1 MKLFYSLIIL
11 FLLNNCSFDNKTGI
25 WKNDKENLKKDDSLF
40 KEFKTISTLK
50 DSFNE
55 IIILDK
61 KNKIK
66 ISAPINNLEWN
77 DIFYN
82 FNNNLNNFKYENKN
96 QIITIS
102 KKLSRSKINENILFS
117 NNYLIAND
125 EKGNIIIYSVQ
136 ENKIIIK
143 FNFYKKKIKNINK
156 KINLIV
162 EENVIYASD
171 NIGYLYALNKKTG
184 QLIWAK
190 NYKVPFRSN
199 LKIIDNKLITS
210 SQNNDLYFFDKKN
223 GDLIKFI
230 PTEETVVKNQFINN
244 LSVTGEKN
252 LLFLNTYGSLYSID
266 VKTMK
271 IIWFINLN
279 QSTDINPSNLFMSN
293 EIVNYSG
300 KILIA
305 SNNNFFIIDKKTGS
319 IERKFSFSTLM
330 KPIINKN
337 YVFLITK
344 NNFLI
349 LLDLNTNKILY
360 SSDIDNQISNFLDI
374 KKKKS
379 AIKSFML
386 INNEIFIFLKNSYL
400 LSFQSSGM
408 IKSIKK
414 LPVKINSTPIIID
427 KFIYFLNNK
436 NKLIVLS

>member
-25 WKNDKENLKKDDSLF
+25 WKDGKEDLKKSDNLF
-40 KEFKTISTLK
+40 KEFKTISILK

-55 IIILDK
+55 IITLDNK
-61 KNKIK
+61 KKIK
-66 ISAPINNLEWN
+66 ISAPVNNFEWKDN
-77 DIFYN
+77 FYN
-82 FNNNLNNFKYENKN
+82 YNNNLNNFKYEDKN

-102 KKLSRSKINENILFS
+102 KKLSKSITNDNILFS
-117 NNYLIAND
+117 NNSLIVND
-125 EKGNIIIYSVQ
+125 EKGNIIIFSVQ
-136 ENKIIIK
+136 ENKIIKK

-156 KINLIV
+156 KINLII
-162 EENVIYASD
+162 EENIIYASD
-171 NIGYLYALNKKTG
+171 NIGYLYALNIKTG

-199 LKIIDNKLITS
+199 LKVIDNKLITS

-223 GDLIKFI
+223 GELLKFI
-230 PTEETVVKNQFINN
+230 PTEETIIKNQFINN

-266 VKTMK
+266 VRTMK

-279 QSTDINPSNLFMSN
+279 RSTDINPSNLFMSN
-293 EIVNYSG
+293 EIVNYSD
-300 KILIA
+300 KILIT
-305 SNNNFFIIDKKTGS
+305 SNDNFFIINKKSGS
-319 IERKFSFSTLM
+319 IEKKFSFSSLI
-330 KPIINKN
+330 KPIINEN

-379 AIKSFML
+379 VIKSFML

-400 LSFQSSGM
+400 LRFQSSGM

-414 LPVKINSTPIIID
+414 LPAKLNSSPIIID

>member
-11 FLLNNCSFDNKTGI
+11 FLLNNCSFDNKTVI
-25 WKNDKENLKKDDSLF
+25 WKEGKEDLKKSDNLF
-40 KEFKTISTLK
+40 KEFKTISILK

-55 IIILDK
+55 IITLDNK
-61 KNKIK
+61 KKVK
-66 ISAPINNLEWN
+66 ISAPVNNLEWKDN
-77 DIFYN
+77 FYN
-82 FNNNLNNFKYENKN
+82 YNNNLNNFKYEDKN

-102 KKLSRSKINENILFS
+102 KKLSKSITNDNILFS
-117 NNYLIAND
+117 NNSLIVND
-125 EKGNIIIYSVQ
+125 EKGNIIIFSVQ
-136 ENKIIIK
+136 ENKIIKK

-156 KINLIV
+156 KINLII
-162 EENVIYASD
+162 EENIIYASD
-171 NIGYLYALNKKTG
+171 NIGYLYALNIKTG

-199 LKIIDNKLITS
+199 LKVIDNKLITS

-223 GDLIKFI
+223 GELLKFI
-230 PTEETVVKNQFINN
+230 PTEETIIKNQFINN

-266 VKTMK
+266 VRTMK
-271 IIWFINLN
+271 ITWFINLN
-279 QSTDINPSNLFMSN
+279 RSTDINPSNLFMSN
-293 EIVNYSG
+293 EIVNYSD
-300 KILIA
+300 KILIT
-305 SNNNFFIIDKKTGS
+305 SSDNFFIINKKSGS
-319 IERKFSFSTLM
+319 IEKKFSFSSLI
-330 KPIINKN
+330 KPIINEN

-374 KKKKS
+374 EKKKS
-379 AIKSFML
+379 VIKSFML

-414 LPVKINSTPIIID
+414 LPVKLNSTPIIID

>member
-11 FLLNNCSFDNKTGI
+11 FLLNNCSFDSKTGI
-25 WKNDKENLKKDDSLF
+25 WKNEKEDFKKRDSLF
-40 KEFKTISTLK
+40 KEFKTISILK

-55 IIILDK
+55 VITLDK
-61 KNKIK
+61 KINIK
-66 ISAPINNLEWN
+66 ISTPVNNLEWK

-82 FNNNLNNFKYENKN
+82 FNNNSNNFKYENRN
-96 QIITIS
+96 QISTIS
-102 KKLSRSKINENILFS
+102 KKLSRSITNENILFS
-117 NNYLIAND
+117 NNCLIFSD
-125 EKGNIIIYSVQ
+125 QKGNIIVFSVQ
-136 ENKIIIK
+136 ENKIIKK

-156 KINLIV
+156 KINMII
-162 EENVIYASD
+162 EKNVIYASD
-171 NIGYLYALNKKTG
+171 NIGYLYALNIKTG
-184 QLIWAK
+184 KLMWAK

-199 LKIIDNKLITS
+199 IKIIDNKLITS
-210 SQNNDLYFFDKKN
+210 SQNNDLYFFNKKN

-230 PTEETVVKNQFINN
+230 PTEETVIKNQFINN
-244 LSVTGEKN
+244 ISLTEEKN

-266 VKTMK
+266 IRTMK

-279 QSTDINPSNLFMSN
+279 QSTDINLSNLFMSN
-293 EIVNYSG
+293 EIVNYSNN
-300 KILIA
+300 ILIT
-305 SNNNFFIIDKKTGS
+305 SNDNFFIIDKNTGS
-319 IERKFSFSTLM
+319 IKRKFSFSTLI
-330 KPIINKN
+330 KPIINEN

-379 AIKSFML
+379 VIKSFML

-400 LSFQSSGM
+400 LSFYSNGM

-414 LPVKINSTPIIID
+414 LPAKLNSNPIIIN

>member
-25 WKNDKENLKKDDSLF
+25 WKDGKEDLKKSDNLF
-40 KEFKTISTLK
+40 KEFKTISILK

-55 IIILDK
+55 IITLDNK
-61 KNKIK
+61 KKIK
-66 ISAPINNLEWN
+66 ISAPVNNFEWKDN
-77 DIFYN
+77 FYN
-82 FNNNLNNFKYENKN
+82 YNNNLNNFKYEDKN

-102 KKLSRSKINENILFS
+102 KKLSKSITNDNILFS
-117 NNYLIAND
+117 NNSLIVND
-125 EKGNIIIYSVQ
+125 EKGNIIIFSVQ
-136 ENKIIIK
+136 ENKIIKK

-156 KINLIV
+156 KINLII
-162 EENVIYASD
+162 EENIIYASD
-171 NIGYLYALNKKTG
+171 NIGYLYALNIKTG

-199 LKIIDNKLITS
+199 LKVIDNKLITS

-223 GDLIKFI
+223 GELLKFI
-230 PTEETVVKNQFINN
+230 PTEETIIKNQFINN

-266 VKTMK
+266 VRTMK
-271 IIWFINLN
+271 ITWFINLN
-279 QSTDINPSNLFMSN
+279 RSTDINPSNLFMSN
-293 EIVNYSG
+293 EIVNYSD
-300 KILIA
+300 KILIT
-305 SNNNFFIIDKKTGS
+305 SSDNFFIINKKSGS
-319 IERKFSFSTLM
+319 IEKKFSFSSLI
-330 KPIINKN
+330 KPIINEN

-379 AIKSFML
+379 VIKSFML

-400 LSFQSSGM
+400 LRFQSTGM

-414 LPVKINSTPIIID
+414 LPAKLNSSPIIID

>member
-25 WKNDKENLKKDDSLF
+25 WKDGKEDLKKSDNLF
-40 KEFKTISTLK
+40 KEFKTISILK

-55 IIILDK
+55 IITLDNK
-61 KNKIK
+61 KKVK
-66 ISAPINNLEWN
+66 ISAPVNNFEWKDN
-77 DIFYN
+77 FYN
-82 FNNNLNNFKYENKN
+82 YNNNLNNFKYEDKN

-102 KKLSRSKINENILFS
+102 KKLSKSITNDNILFS
-117 NNYLIAND
+117 NNSLIVND
-125 EKGNIIIYSVQ
+125 EKGNIIIFSVQ
-136 ENKIIIK
+136 ENKIIKK

-156 KINLIV
+156 KINLII
-162 EENVIYASD
+162 EENIIYASD
-171 NIGYLYALNKKTG
+171 NIGYLYALNIKTG

-199 LKIIDNKLITS
+199 LKVIDNKLITS

-223 GDLIKFI
+223 GELLKFI
-230 PTEETVVKNQFINN
+230 PTEETIIKNQFINN

-266 VKTMK
+266 VRTMK

-279 QSTDINPSNLFMSN
+279 RSTDINPSNLFMSN
-293 EIVNYSG
+293 EIVNYSD
-300 KILIA
+300 KILIT
-305 SNNNFFIIDKKTGS
+305 SSDNFFIINKKSGS
-319 IERKFSFSTLM
+319 IEKKFSFSSLI
-330 KPIINKN
+330 KPIINEN

-379 AIKSFML
+379 VIKSFML

-400 LSFQSSGM
+400 LRFQSTGM

-414 LPVKINSTPIIID
+414 LPAKLNSSPIIID

>member
-25 WKNDKENLKKDDSLF
+25 WKDGKEDLKKSDNLF
-40 KEFKTISTLK
+40 KEFKTISILK

-55 IIILDK
+55 IITLDNK
-61 KNKIK
+61 KKIK
-66 ISAPINNLEWN
+66 ISAPVNNFEWKDN
-77 DIFYN
+77 FYN
-82 FNNNLNNFKYENKN
+82 YNNNLNNFKYEDKN

-102 KKLSRSKINENILFS
+102 KKLSKSITNDNILFS
-117 NNYLIAND
+117 NNSLIVND
-125 EKGNIIIYSVQ
+125 EKGNIIIFSVQ
-136 ENKIIIK
+136 ENKIIKK

-156 KINLIV
+156 KINLII
-162 EENVIYASD
+162 EENIIYASD
-171 NIGYLYALNKKTG
+171 NIGYLYALNIKTG

-199 LKIIDNKLITS
+199 LKVIDNKLITS

-223 GDLIKFI
+223 GELLKFI
-230 PTEETVVKNQFINN
+230 PTEETIIKNQFINN

-266 VKTMK
+266 VRTMK
-271 IIWFINLN
+271 ITWFINLN
-279 QSTDINPSNLFMSN
+279 RSTDINPSNLFMSN
-293 EIVNYSG
+293 EIVNYSD
-300 KILIA
+300 KILIT
-305 SNNNFFIIDKKTGS
+305 SNDNFFIINKKSGS
-319 IERKFSFSTLM
+319 IEKKFSFSSLI
-330 KPIINKN
+330 KPIINEN

-379 AIKSFML
+379 VIKSFML

-400 LSFQSSGM
+400 LRFQSTGM

-414 LPVKINSTPIIID
+414 LPAKLNSSPIIID

>member
-25 WKNDKENLKKDDSLF
+25 WKDGKEDLKKSDNLF
-40 KEFKTISTLK
+40 KEFKTISILK

-55 IIILDK
+55 IITLDNK
-61 KNKIK
+61 KKIK
-66 ISAPINNLEWN
+66 ISAPVNNFEWKDN
-77 DIFYN
+77 FYN
-82 FNNNLNNFKYENKN
+82 YNNNLNNFKYEDKN

-102 KKLSRSKINENILFS
+102 KKLSKSITNDNILFS
-117 NNYLIAND
+117 NNSLIVND
-125 EKGNIIIYSVQ
+125 EKGNIIIFSVQ
-136 ENKIIIK
+136 ENKIIKK

-156 KINLIV
+156 KINLII
-162 EENVIYASD
+162 EENIIYASD
-171 NIGYLYALNKKTG
+171 NIGYLYALNIKTG

-199 LKIIDNKLITS
+199 LKVIDNKLITS

-223 GDLIKFI
+223 GELLKFI
-230 PTEETVVKNQFINN
+230 PTEETIIKNQFINN

-266 VKTMK
+266 VRTMK
-271 IIWFINLN
+271 ITWFINLN
-279 QSTDINPSNLFMSN
+279 RSTDINPSNLFMSN
-293 EIVNYSG
+293 EIVNYSD
-300 KILIA
+300 KILIT
-305 SNNNFFIIDKKTGS
+305 SSDNFFIINKKSGS
-319 IERKFSFSTLM
+319 IEKKFSFSSLI
-330 KPIINKN
+330 KPIINEN

-379 AIKSFML
+379 VIKSFML
-386 INNEIFIFLKNSYL
+386 INNEIFFFLKNSYL
-400 LSFQSSGM
+400 LRFQSTGM

-414 LPVKINSTPIIID
+414 LPAKLNSSPIIID

>member
-25 WKNDKENLKKDDSLF
+25 WKDGKEDLKKSDNLF
-40 KEFKTISTLK
+40 KEFKTISILK

-55 IIILDK
+55 IITLDNK
-61 KNKIK
+61 KKVK
-66 ISAPINNLEWN
+66 ISVPVNNFEWKDN
-77 DIFYN
+77 FYN
-82 FNNNLNNFKYENKN
+82 YNNNLNNFKYEDKN

-102 KKLSRSKINENILFS
+102 KKLSKSITNDNILFS
-117 NNYLIAND
+117 NNSLIVND
-125 EKGNIIIYSVQ
+125 EKGNIIIFSVQ
-136 ENKIIIK
+136 ENKIIKK

-156 KINLIV
+156 KINLII
-162 EENVIYASD
+162 EENIIYASD
-171 NIGYLYALNKKTG
+171 NIGYLYALNIKTG

-199 LKIIDNKLITS
+199 LKVIDNKLITS

-223 GDLIKFI
+223 GELLKFI
-230 PTEETVVKNQFINN
+230 PTEETIIKNQFINN

-266 VKTMK
+266 VRTMK

-279 QSTDINPSNLFMSN
+279 RSTDINPSNLFMSN
-293 EIVNYSG
+293 EIVNYSN
-300 KILIA
+300 KILIT
-305 SNNNFFIIDKKTGS
+305 SNDNFFIINKKSGT
-319 IERKFSFSTLM
+319 IEKKFSFSTLI
-330 KPIINKN
+330 KPIINEN

-379 AIKSFML
+379 VIKSFML

-400 LSFQSSGM
+400 LRFQSTGM

-414 LPVKINSTPIIID
+414 LPAKLNSSPIIID

>member
-25 WKNDKENLKKDDSLF
+25 WKDGKEDLKKSDNLF
-40 KEFKTISTLK
+40 KEFKTISILK

-55 IIILDK
+55 IITLDNK
-61 KNKIK
+61 KKIK
-66 ISAPINNLEWN
+66 ISAPVNNFEWKDN
-77 DIFYN
+77 FYN
-82 FNNNLNNFKYENKN
+82 YNNNLNNFKYEDKN

-102 KKLSRSKINENILFS
+102 KKLSKSITNDNILFS
-117 NNYLIAND
+117 NNSLIVND
-125 EKGNIIIYSVQ
+125 EKGNIIIFSVQ
-136 ENKIIIK
+136 ENKIIKK

-156 KINLIV
+156 KINLII
-162 EENVIYASD
+162 EENIIYASD
-171 NIGYLYALNKKTG
+171 NIGYLYALNIKTG

-199 LKIIDNKLITS
+199 LKVIDNKLITS

-223 GDLIKFI
+223 GELLKFI
-230 PTEETVVKNQFINN
+230 PTEETIIKNQFINN

-266 VKTMK
+266 VRTMK

-279 QSTDINPSNLFMSN
+279 RSTDINPSNLFMSN
-293 EIVNYSG
+293 EIVNYSD
-300 KILIA
+300 KILIT
-305 SNNNFFIIDKKTGS
+305 SSDNFFIINKKSGS
-319 IERKFSFSTLM
+319 IEKKFSFSSLI
-330 KPIINKN
+330 KPIINEN

-379 AIKSFML
+379 VIKSFML

-400 LSFQSSGM
+400 LRFQSTGM

-414 LPVKINSTPIIID
+414 LPAKLNSSPIIID